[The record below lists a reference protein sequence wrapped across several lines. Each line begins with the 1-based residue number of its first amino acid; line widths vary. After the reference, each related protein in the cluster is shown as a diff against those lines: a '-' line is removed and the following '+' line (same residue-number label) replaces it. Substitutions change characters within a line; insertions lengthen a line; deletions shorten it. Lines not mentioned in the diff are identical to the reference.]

1 MYIGYCTRIVCGR
14 YIWRRCDPKKWKK
27 SSAQRSNAPKAT
39 RKKPLLT
46 RVSRRRG
53 KNWCFYLWS
62 LARRRKI
69 IKNFSSRH
77 VTLIYHIFH
86 AFFASRDS
94 PPCRPILASWCS
106 RLSSARWW
114 LDGTLPKKHKECDDG
129 TRLANELRCVC
140 ECRWMGWDE
149 VGIVTTLLHHVL
161 WSKNLQRL
169 NKNIS
174 LIPKVLLLKKKKES
188 SQAMYQHTKRQKS

>member
-1 MYIGYCTRIVCGR
+1 MYIECCTRIVCGR

-27 SSAQRSNAPKAT
+27 ALRSGQTHQKHNSKKAFT
-39 RKKPLLT
+39 HPCLT
-46 RVSRRRG
+46 RRRG

-69 IKNFSSRH
+69 IKNFSLSPCNSHLSYFFMPSSLRA
-77 VTLIYHIFH
+77 TLLHDGRSSH
-86 AFFASRDS
+86 DVLGSLQHDDDS
-94 PPCRPILASWCS
+94 MGFCPKNTRNVMTG
-106 RLSSARWW
+106 RGW
-114 LDGTLPKKHKECDDG
+114 LM
-129 TRLANELRCVC
+129 NFNVCV
-140 ECRWMGWDE
+140 CRWMGWYE

-174 LIPKVLLLKKKKES
+174 LIPKVLLLKKKES